1 MSLSNLIR
9 RPVRSVTILCRHG
22 SSAASKSRP
31 PRMLPDEKLRAL
43 VSLYHQADSFI
54 TLDNLS
60 DRIDAAF
67 TGHSTINLGSYTSS
81 VKSMRDDLE
90 RRRMEARVTEW
101 DKATAN
107 SSRDVDNYSQ
117 GWSRIKKRREIRVK
131 HALHGMSDEGDLPGL
146 EVVKDGI
153 EGTKFS
159 RQLHSDV
166 RDLLSNKGP
175 SNWCVSLCQSLG
187 FLLTKLWQNIT
198 RVYLRSPSGGQ
209 ATLFWPATAVYT
221 TPLLSNTMIVSGT
234 ASCVYFLSSLLLPQP
249 CRD

>member
-175 SNWCVSLCQSLG
+175 SNCFGRTSQG
-187 FLLTKLWQNIT
+187 FISGALRAGKQLFSGQRQLST
-198 RVYLRSPSGGQ
+198 RLRYRRIP
-209 ATLFWPATAVYT
+209 
-221 TPLLSNTMIVSGT
+221 
-234 ASCVYFLSSLLLPQP
+234 
-249 CRD
+249 